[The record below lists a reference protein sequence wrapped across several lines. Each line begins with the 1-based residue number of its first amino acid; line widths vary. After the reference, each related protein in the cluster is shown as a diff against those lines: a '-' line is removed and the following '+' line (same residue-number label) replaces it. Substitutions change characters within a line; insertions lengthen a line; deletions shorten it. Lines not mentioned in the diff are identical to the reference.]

1 MAYHTVDGSE
11 IRQAPVQVGRCFPL
25 FTGVLYI
32 PGGAEFLPSTVC
44 VIEACSRIQVYT
56 YRYVNIYTS
65 ICSFMFSSVEI
76 RMHNAGL
83 YQPQDVQDID

>member
-44 VIEACSRIQVYT
+44 VIEACSS
-56 YRYVNIYTS
+56 YRYIHKYIYTS
-65 ICSFMFSSVEI
+65 ICSFMLSFVEI
-76 RMHNAGL
+76 RMHKAGL
-83 YQPQDVQDID
+83 NQPQDVQHID